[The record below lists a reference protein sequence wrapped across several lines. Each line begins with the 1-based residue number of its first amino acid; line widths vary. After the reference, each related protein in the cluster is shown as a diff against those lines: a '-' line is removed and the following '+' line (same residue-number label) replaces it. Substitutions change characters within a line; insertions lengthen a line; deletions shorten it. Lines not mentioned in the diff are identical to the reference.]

1 MFELHRNNIYLCRGD
16 TGILDFS
23 LCDCGAEDTDV
34 DVYPVTA
41 VLSVKKKASDKEYI
55 LQKPMGNDGL
65 FTFFAEDTE
74 DTENI
79 PPGKYIYDI
88 ELRSRD
94 QVATMGPYRF
104 TVLADITHSEE
115 VTNTNDG

>member
-1 MFELHRNNIYLCRGD
+1 MFELHRSNIYLCRGD
-16 TGILDFS
+16 TGVLDFS
-23 LCDCGAEDTDV
+23 LCNCGAEDA

-55 LQKPMGNDGL
+55 LQKTLGNDGL
-65 FTFFAEDTE
+65 FAFLAE

-88 ELRSRD
+88 EIRSRD

-104 TVLADITHSEE
+104 TVLADITRSEE
-115 VTNTNDG
+115 GANTNDE

>member
-1 MFELHRNNIYLCRGD
+1 MFRIYDYDIFMTRGD
-16 TGILDFS
+16 TGIFNFS
-23 LCDCGAEDTDV
+23 LCECGSPEDT

-41 VLSVKKKASDKEYI
+41 VLSVKKKASDKTYL
-55 LQKPMGNDGL
+55 LQKNVDDDGL
-65 FTFFAEDTE
+65 FIFESH

-104 TVLADITHSEE
+104 TVLPD
-115 VTNTNDG
+115 VTRKDVIQDDC

>member
-41 VLSVKKKASDKEYI
+41 VLSVKKKQATKSISCRNPWATTDFLRFSRK
-55 LQKPMGNDGL
+55 
-65 FTFFAEDTE
+65 
-74 DTENI
+74 I
-79 PPGKYIYDI
+79 PKIFR
-88 ELRSRD
+88 LVS
-94 QVATMGPYRF
+94 TSM
-104 TVLADITHSEE
+104 T
-115 VTNTNDG
+115 

>member
-16 TGILDFS
+16 TGIFNFS
-23 LCDCGAEDTDV
+23 LGECGSPEDM

-41 VLSVKKKASDKEYI
+41 VLSVKKKASDKTYL
-55 LQKPMGNDGL
+55 LQKTVDDGGL
-65 FTFFAEDTE
+65 FIFESQ

-104 TVLADITHSEE
+104 TVLPD
-115 VTNTNDG
+115 VTRKDVIQDDG